1 MLSQRLIVVSNIDIK
16 NAIFLLLLNFDVFD
30 LLKIRD
36 IIINLI
42 GP

>member
-1 MLSQRLIVVSNIDIK
+1 MLSQRLIVVSNVDIQD
-16 NAIFLLLLNFDVFD
+16 AIFLLLLNFDVFD

-42 GP
+42 DP